1 MPQPTLNLCKLPH
14 GVPTR
19 GLFEQNSKTTTV
31 PYHNPF
37 DPKPN
42 KSPTTHKPPFDPQ
55 PPQPFQTI
63 QAPQPPPKKFTCCRT
78 RTHDIIAPK
87 DITMMQNLPAETLQI
102 APEALE
108 VANCYLQLQ
117 DAKRVAQELDL
128 APTLVTEI
136 LSRREVKSY
145 IDHVFMDTG
154 FNNKFEMRAAM
165 DALIKQKFQ
174 ELHESQTGST
184 KDIAELLQI
193 SHKMSMDLLDREIQ
207 LEKLRQGPGG
217 PQKQVNLQINEL
229 DGSKYSHL
237 ISKLISG
244 DGL

>member
-1 MPQPTLNLCKLPH
+1 
-14 GVPTR
+14 
-19 GLFEQNSKTTTV
+19 
-31 PYHNPF
+31 
-37 DPKPN
+37 
-42 KSPTTHKPPFDPQ
+42 
-55 PPQPFQTI
+55 
-63 QAPQPPPKKFTCCRT
+63 
-78 RTHDIIAPK
+78 
-87 DITMMQNLPAETLQI
+87 MQNLPAETIQI

-108 VANCYLQLQ
+108 VANCYLQTQ
-117 DAKRVAQELDL
+117 DARRVADELDL
-128 APTLVTEI
+128 PPTLVTEI
-136 LSRREVKSY
+136 LARREVKAY

-207 LEKLRQGPGG
+207 LEKLRAGNAPS
-217 PQKQVNLQINEL
+217 KQVNVQINEGL
-229 DGSKYSHL
+229 DGSKYSSL

-244 DGL
+244 DGV